1 MAVTAFL
8 PHKVCG
14 QRSKPPFFL
23 QKSLVSRLFLLNLH
37 RAFECS
43 RAVPYG
49 YAYAYAAE
57 LLSLSIS
64 IKSQCVT
71 LVLSKKRYQH
81 YKPIHYVMKKNLMN
95 AALLGLLVV
104 AAPACTFV
112 SCKDYDDD
120 FNKVNNRLDGLEAAK
135 TQINTEITS
144 LKSDLQKANEKATQL
159 EAKLAEYATKT
170 ELQNGLATKAD
181 KKDLETAVNN
191 LSAKIAEVAKLET
204 RIQALETAKAELTA
218 LVNAKVDKKAYD
230 AKVADIEGRLT
241 AAQSKATLA
250 ADKAN
255 TLEQTLNTLKNKVD
269 NQLVALDKFN
279 EKVAALEGKDA
290 ELQKKLDEL
299 KNTVTEKVAAL
310 KKDVKTL
317 QDAGYQ
323 TAAQVDAKVN
333 PVAERV
339 GKLET
344 ALDML
349 RVAKVTSLVLQPDHF
364 EGGVESII
372 STDYVYKALEK
383 LDKADEKGVVEF
395 KAEGEAT
402 GEDLVK
408 NFALATYHVNPSSA
422 KVDENKENFAFVSL
436 RPTTR
441 TSASEHVTVTSVDY
455 DAAKGELN
463 VGFHNSL
470 DAEGQN
476 EDGNEEINVVALSY
490 TEKDGTTARTVV
502 SDYARV
508 VASQYD
514 KLRIGKVSEA
524 DVIAPEFLK
533 KAGAENLTE
542 LAADKKEE
550 RTFTVLNDGTSAQL
564 AEQVRSYG
572 ENGGV
577 TAAIDDNAAQE
588 SVLKAAGF
596 TYKYALVKDGAD
608 DKSTDA
614 FTINPNTGEL
624 KVKFDAEKPF
634 QHVGKKAVVRVTL
647 VDANGKVASVGYF
660 YARVASPAKVVA
672 NLVVED
678 ELKVVC
684 DKNSVHPE
692 LSVDLE
698 PLTKYLAKNFGM
710 KEADVWK
717 NGLTNNF
724 TIKTPDNVHE
734 QFTVKDGVATP
745 VPVAQRLGTLLRQEQ
760 DAQGK
765 NILKWSGLTEE
776 KVANL
781 RRAGES
787 VSVILQVI
795 KKDQPEHVVL
805 YFEVKWAPKS
815 IQAQPEVA
823 FTGKPVDNWWYQN
836 QNVAAEQEQRMHV
849 SIDGKNT
856 FSHDLTKGFLPNS
869 VTAPAL
875 DATKYPTDIKNDV
888 TSAWKFVA
896 PRVTQAKG
904 TDGKTYKLSV
914 SENGTQFLAE
924 EMKDGKV
931 VANAT
936 KHELAEITSAGVIT
950 YKPNAVSKALLNY
963 AGYNELKDGQTL
975 TARVAYVTTAC
986 DGKKVLNVTEA
997 TKKYAE
1003 FDVKFIRPL
1012 DVNYTG
1018 QVAFGD
1024 ANQANQEAEINF
1036 EGAIKDWRQVA
1047 KLSDLKSAYG
1057 ELAVGFAPEE
1067 EWTTNLNGGDL
1078 ETVKLKAT
1086 FGSTYG
1092 VSVAADPA
1100 GTPVADGEFKGYKE
1114 YVFGTYPKLKYVT
1127 NTANLKKFTIRIP
1140 VYVKYHWGEIKSH
1153 IDVQVGKT
1161 MNQSN
1166 ARRK

>member
-1 MAVTAFL
+1 
-8 PHKVCG
+8 
-14 QRSKPPFFL
+14 
-23 QKSLVSRLFLLNLH
+23 
-37 RAFECS
+37 
-43 RAVPYG
+43 
-49 YAYAYAAE
+49 
-57 LLSLSIS
+57 
-64 IKSQCVT
+64 
-71 LVLSKKRYQH
+71 
-81 YKPIHYVMKKNLMN
+81 MKKNLMN

-181 KKDLETAVNN
+181 KKELETAVNN

-290 ELQKKLDEL
+290 DLQKKLDEL

-310 KKDVKTL
+310 KNDVKAL

-349 RVAKVTSLVLQPDHF
+349 RVAKVTSLVLQPEHF

-577 TAAIDDNAAQE
+577 TAAIDDNAAHE

-660 YARVASPAKVVA
+660 YARVAAPAKVVA
-672 NLVVED
+672 HLVVD
-678 ELKVVC
+678 DPLKVVC
-684 DKNSVHPE
+684 DNNSVHPE

-698 PLTKYLAKNFGM
+698 PLTKYLAQNFGM

-717 NGLTNNF
+717 NGLNNNF
-724 TIKTPDNVHE
+724 TIKTPGNVHE
-734 QFTVKDGVATP
+734 QFTVKEGVAAA
-745 VPVAQRLGTLLRQEQ
+745 VPVAERLGTLLRQPT
-760 DAQGK
+760 DPQGK

-795 KKDQPEHVVL
+795 KRDQPEHVVL

-815 IQAQPEVA
+815 IQAQPEVK
-823 FTGKPVDNWWYQN
+823 FTGTPVDNWWYQN
-836 QNVAAEQEQRMHV
+836 QNVATEQEQRMHV

-875 DATKYPTDIKNDV
+875 DAAEYPTDIKNDV

-896 PRVTQAKG
+896 PRVKQAKG
-904 TDGKTYKLSV
+904 TDGKAYKLSV
-914 SENGTQFLAE
+914 SADGTSFLAQ
-924 EMKDGKV
+924 EMKGAKPD
-931 VANAT
+931 T
-936 KHELAEITSAGVIT
+936 LAKITSAGVIT
-950 YKPNAVSKALLNY
+950 YQNNPVSKALLNY

-986 DGKKVLNVTEA
+986 AGKKVLNVTEA

-1012 DVNYTG
+1012 NVNYTG

-1024 ANQANQEAEINF
+1024 ANQAKQEADINF
-1036 EGAIKDWRQVA
+1036 ESAITDWRQVA

-1057 ELAVGFAPEE
+1057 DFAVGFAPED

-1100 GTPVADGEFKGYKE
+1100 GTEVADGEFKGYKE
-1114 YVFGTYPKLKYVT
+1114 YAFGTYPKLKYVT

>member
-1 MAVTAFL
+1 
-8 PHKVCG
+8 
-14 QRSKPPFFL
+14 
-23 QKSLVSRLFLLNLH
+23 
-37 RAFECS
+37 
-43 RAVPYG
+43 
-49 YAYAYAAE
+49 
-57 LLSLSIS
+57 
-64 IKSQCVT
+64 
-71 LVLSKKRYQH
+71 
-81 YKPIHYVMKKNLMN
+81 MKKNLMN

-181 KKDLETAVNN
+181 KKELETAVNN

-241 AAQSKATLA
+241 AAESKATLA
-250 ADKAN
+250 TNKAN

-290 ELQKKLDEL
+290 DLQKKLDEL
-299 KNTVTEKVAAL
+299 KNTVTEKVAEL
-310 KKDVKTL
+310 KKDVKAL

-323 TAAQVDAKVN
+323 TAAQVEAKVN

-349 RVAKVTSLVLQPDHF
+349 RVAKVTSLVLQPNHF
-364 EGGVESII
+364 EGGIEGII

-383 LDKADEKGVVEF
+383 LDEANEKGVVVF
-395 KAEGEAT
+395 KTEGEAA
-402 GEDLVK
+402 GNDLVK

-422 KVDENKENFAFVSL
+422 KVDENKDNFAFVSL

-441 TSASEHVTVTSVDY
+441 TSASEHVTVSSVKF
-455 DAAKGELN
+455 DAAKGELY

-470 DAEGQN
+470 PAEGPN
-476 EDGNEEINVVALSY
+476 RKGKNEINIVALSY

-508 VASQYD
+508 VAD
-514 KLRIGKVSEA
+514 KYGDLRIGKAS
-524 DVIAPEFLK
+524 DDNVIAPQLL
-533 KAGAENLTE
+533 KAGVDNLTGST
-542 LAADKKEE
+542 AQKKDTL
-550 RTFTVLNDGTSAQL
+550 TFTVLNDGTPAKL

-572 ENGGV
+572 KIAGQTPAVN
-577 TAAIDDNAAQE
+577 APIDVNAAQQSE
-588 SVLKAAGF
+588 LKNAGF
-596 TYKYALVKDGAD
+596 KYKYALVKDGAD

-614 FTINPNTGEL
+614 FTIDPNTGEL
-624 KVKFDAEKPF
+624 KAQFDEAKPF

-660 YARVASPAKVVA
+660 YARVAAPAKVVA
-672 NLVVED
+672 HLVVED

-684 DKNSVHPE
+684 GNNSVHDT

-698 PLTKYLAKNFGM
+698 PLTKYLAQNFGM

-717 NGLTNNF
+717 NGLPNNF
-724 TIKTPDNVHE
+724 TILTPGGKPD
-734 QFTVKDGVATP
+734 QFTVNEGVATK
-745 VPVAQRLGTLLRQEQ
+745 VPHLGEVKRLAP

-765 NILKWSGLTEE
+765 NILKWGGLTEE

-781 RRAGES
+781 RRSGES
-787 VSVILQVI
+787 VSIILQVV
-795 KKDQPEHVVL
+795 KRDDQKNVVL

-815 IQAQPEVA
+815 IQAQPEVE
-823 FTGKPVDNWWYQN
+823 FTGKPVANFWYQN

-849 SIDGKNT
+849 SIDGQNT
-856 FSHDLTKGFLPNS
+856 FSHDLTKGFLHGT
-869 VTAPAL
+869 VKAPAL
-875 DATKYPTDIKNDV
+875 DATKYPTDIK
-888 TSAWKFVA
+888 TTASAWKFVE
-896 PRVTQAKG
+896 PRVKQAKG
-904 TDGKTYKLSV
+904 TDGKAYKLSV
-914 SENGTQFLAE
+914 SEDGTKFLAE
-924 EMKDGKV
+924 ETKDGNV

-936 KHELAEITSAGVIT
+936 KHELAVITPEGVIT
-950 YKPNAVSKALLNY
+950 YQNNAVSKALLNH
-963 AGYNELKDGQTL
+963 AGYNELRDGQTL

-986 DGKKVLNVTEA
+986 GGKKVLNVTEA

-1018 QVAFGD
+1018 RVAFDD
-1024 ANQANQEAEINF
+1024 ANQAKQEAEINF
-1036 EGAIKDWRQVA
+1036 DGAITDWRKVA
-1047 KLSDLKSAYG
+1047 KLSDLKTAYG
-1057 ELAVGFAPEE
+1057 DFAVGFAPED

-1078 ETVKLKAT
+1078 ETQKLKET

-1092 VSVAADPA
+1092 VTVAANPA
-1100 GTPVADGEFKGYKE
+1100 GTASTIADFNGYTE
-1114 YVFGTYPKLKYVT
+1114 YAFGTYPKLEYVT
-1127 NTANLKKFTIRIP
+1127 NTANLKQFTIRIP

-1161 MNQSN
+1161 LNQGN

>member
-8 PHKVCG
+8 PHKVFG
-14 QRSKPPFFL
+14 QRCKPPFFL

-135 TQINTEITS
+135 TQINSEITS

-170 ELQNGLATKAD
+170 ELQNGLAAKAD
-181 KKDLETAVNN
+181 KKELETAVNN

-218 LVNAKVDKKAYD
+218 LVNAKVDQKTYD

-290 ELQKKLDEL
+290 DLQKKLDEL
-299 KNTVTEKVAAL
+299 KNTVTEKVAEL
-310 KKDVKTL
+310 KKDVKAL

-577 TAAIDDNAAQE
+577 TAAIDDNAAHE

-660 YARVASPAKVVA
+660 YARVAAPAKVVA
-672 NLVVED
+672 HLVVD
-678 ELKVVC
+678 DPLKVVC
-684 DKNSVHPE
+684 DNNSVHPE

-698 PLTKYLAKNFGM
+698 PLTKYLAQNFGM

-717 NGLTNNF
+717 NGLNNNF
-724 TIKTPDNVHE
+724 TIKTPGNVHE
-734 QFTVKDGVATP
+734 QFTVKEGVAAA
-745 VPVAQRLGTLLRQEQ
+745 VPVAERLGTLLRQPT
-760 DAQGK
+760 DPQGK

-795 KKDQPEHVVL
+795 KRDQPEHVVL

-823 FTGKPVDNWWYQN
+823 FTGKPVANFWYQN
-836 QNVAAEQEQRMHV
+836 QNVASEEEQRMHV
-849 SIDGKNT
+849 AIDGTNAFT
-856 FSHDLTKGFLPNS
+856 HDLVKGFLPGTVQNP
-869 VTAPAL
+869 VLDPA
-875 DATKYPTDIKNDV
+875 KYTTDIQA
-888 TSAWKFVA
+888 TASEWRFVQ
-896 PRVTQAKG
+896 PRVKQAKG
-904 TDGKTYKLSV
+904 TDGKHYLLGV
-914 SENGTQFLAE
+914 SNDGRFFTAT
-924 EMKDGKV
+924 EMDGDKPKAGA
-931 VANAT
+931 VAVNIAQVT
-936 KHELAEITSAGVIT
+936 TAGVIT
-950 YKPNAVSKALLNY
+950 YQNNDVAKKLLNY

-975 TARVAYVTTAC
+975 TARVAYVTTVC
-986 DGKKVLNVTEA
+986 TGKKVLKVTDA

-1012 DVNYTG
+1012 NVNYTG
-1018 QVAFGD
+1018 NVVFGD
-1024 ANQANQEAEINF
+1024 ANQARQEAEIKFDN
-1036 EGAIKDWRQVA
+1036 ATSDWRNVSNMGQLNA
-1047 KLSDLKSAYG
+1047 AYG
-1057 ELAVGFAPEE
+1057 ALSVGFAPEA
-1067 EWTTNLNGGDL
+1067 EWTTDLNGGDVD
-1078 ETVKLKAT
+1078 TQKLVAT

-1092 VSVAADPA
+1092 VSVATAPA
-1100 GTPVADGEFKGYKE
+1100 GTASTVADFAGYTE
-1114 YVFGTYPKLKYVT
+1114 YPFGTYPKLQYVT
-1127 NTANLKKFTIRIP
+1127 NTANLKQFTIRIP

>member
-1 MAVTAFL
+1 
-8 PHKVCG
+8 
-14 QRSKPPFFL
+14 
-23 QKSLVSRLFLLNLH
+23 
-37 RAFECS
+37 
-43 RAVPYG
+43 
-49 YAYAYAAE
+49 
-57 LLSLSIS
+57 
-64 IKSQCVT
+64 
-71 LVLSKKRYQH
+71 
-81 YKPIHYVMKKNLMN
+81 MKKNLMN

-144 LKSDLQKANEKATQL
+144 LKSDLQKANEKATLL

-181 KKDLETAVNN
+181 KKELETAVNN

-290 ELQKKLDEL
+290 DLQKKLDEL

-310 KKDVKTL
+310 KNDVKAL

-577 TAAIDDNAAQE
+577 TAAIDDNAAHE

-660 YARVASPAKVVA
+660 YARVAAPAKVVA
-672 NLVVED
+672 HLVVD
-678 ELKVVC
+678 DPLKVVC
-684 DKNSVHPE
+684 DNNSVHPE

-698 PLTKYLAKNFGM
+698 PLTKYLAQNFGM

-717 NGLTNNF
+717 NGLNNNF
-724 TIKTPDNVHE
+724 TIKTPGNVHE
-734 QFTVKDGVATP
+734 QFTVKEGVAAA
-745 VPVAQRLGTLLRQEQ
+745 VPVAERLGTLLRQPT
-760 DAQGK
+760 DPQGK

-795 KKDQPEHVVL
+795 KRDQPEHVVL

-815 IQAQPEVA
+815 IQAQPEVK
-823 FTGKPVDNWWYQN
+823 FTGTPVDNWWYQN
-836 QNVAAEQEQRMHV
+836 QNVATEQEQRMHV

-875 DATKYPTDIKNDV
+875 DAAEYPTDIKNDV

-896 PRVTQAKG
+896 PRVKQAKG
-904 TDGKTYKLSV
+904 TDGKAYKLSV
-914 SENGTQFLAE
+914 SADGTSFLAQ
-924 EMKDGKV
+924 EMKGAKPD
-931 VANAT
+931 T
-936 KHELAEITSAGVIT
+936 LAKITSAGVIT
-950 YKPNAVSKALLNY
+950 YQNNPVSKALLNY

-986 DGKKVLNVTEA
+986 AGKKVLNVTEA

-1012 DVNYTG
+1012 NVNYTG

-1024 ANQANQEAEINF
+1024 ANQAKQEADINF
-1036 EGAIKDWRQVA
+1036 ESAITDWRQVA

-1057 ELAVGFAPEE
+1057 DFAVGFAPED

-1100 GTPVADGEFKGYKE
+1100 GTEVADGEFKGYKE
-1114 YVFGTYPKLKYVT
+1114 YAFGTYPKLKYVT

>member
-1 MAVTAFL
+1 
-8 PHKVCG
+8 
-14 QRSKPPFFL
+14 
-23 QKSLVSRLFLLNLH
+23 
-37 RAFECS
+37 
-43 RAVPYG
+43 
-49 YAYAYAAE
+49 
-57 LLSLSIS
+57 
-64 IKSQCVT
+64 
-71 LVLSKKRYQH
+71 
-81 YKPIHYVMKKNLMN
+81 MN

-170 ELQNGLATKAD
+170 ELQNGLAAKAD
-181 KKDLETAVNN
+181 KKELETAVNN

-218 LVNAKVDKKAYD
+218 LVNAKVDQKTYD

-290 ELQKKLDEL
+290 DLQKKLDEL
-299 KNTVTEKVAAL
+299 KNTVTEKVAEL
-310 KKDVKTL
+310 KKDVKAL

-577 TAAIDDNAAQE
+577 TAAIDDNAAHE

-660 YARVASPAKVVA
+660 YARVAAPAKVVA
-672 NLVVED
+672 HLVVD
-678 ELKVVC
+678 DPLKVVC
-684 DKNSVHPE
+684 DNNSVHPE

-698 PLTKYLAKNFGM
+698 PLTKYLAQNFGM

-717 NGLTNNF
+717 NGLNNNF
-724 TIKTPDNVHE
+724 TIKTPGNVHE
-734 QFTVKDGVATP
+734 QFTVKEGVAAA
-745 VPVAQRLGTLLRQEQ
+745 VPVAERLGTLLRQPT
-760 DAQGK
+760 DPQGK

-795 KKDQPEHVVL
+795 KRDQPEHVVL

-815 IQAQPEVA
+815 IQAQPEVK
-823 FTGKPVDNWWYQN
+823 FTGTPVDNWWYQN
-836 QNVAAEQEQRMHV
+836 QNVATEQEQRMHV

-875 DATKYPTDIKNDV
+875 DAAEYPTDIKNDV

-896 PRVTQAKG
+896 PRVKQAKG
-904 TDGKTYKLSV
+904 TDGKAYKLSV
-914 SENGTQFLAE
+914 SADGTSFLAQ
-924 EMKDGKV
+924 EMKGAKPD
-931 VANAT
+931 T
-936 KHELAEITSAGVIT
+936 LAKITSAGVIT
-950 YKPNAVSKALLNY
+950 YQNNPVSKALLNY

-986 DGKKVLNVTEA
+986 AGKKVLNVTEA

-1012 DVNYTG
+1012 NVNYTG

-1024 ANQANQEAEINF
+1024 ANQAKQEADINF
-1036 EGAIKDWRQVA
+1036 ESAITDWRQVA

-1057 ELAVGFAPEE
+1057 DFAVGFAPED

-1100 GTPVADGEFKGYKE
+1100 GTEVADGEFKGYKE
-1114 YVFGTYPKLKYVT
+1114 YAFGTYPKLKYVT

>member
-1 MAVTAFL
+1 
-8 PHKVCG
+8 
-14 QRSKPPFFL
+14 
-23 QKSLVSRLFLLNLH
+23 
-37 RAFECS
+37 
-43 RAVPYG
+43 
-49 YAYAYAAE
+49 
-57 LLSLSIS
+57 
-64 IKSQCVT
+64 
-71 LVLSKKRYQH
+71 
-81 YKPIHYVMKKNLMN
+81 MN

-170 ELQNGLATKAD
+170 ELQNGLAAKAD
-181 KKDLETAVNN
+181 KKELETAVNN

-218 LVNAKVDKKAYD
+218 LVNAKVDQKAYD

-241 AAQSKATLA
+241 AAESKATLA
-250 ADKAN
+250 TNKAN

-290 ELQKKLDEL
+290 DLQKQLDAL
-299 KNTVTEKVAAL
+299 KNTVTEKVAEL
-310 KKDVKTL
+310 KKDVKAL

-323 TAAQVDAKVN
+323 TAAQVEAKVN

-395 KAEGEAT
+395 NAEGEAT
-402 GEDLVK
+402 GDDLVK

-422 KVDENKENFAFVSL
+422 KVDENKDNFAFVSL

-441 TSASEHVTVTSVDY
+441 TSGSEAVTVSGVQY
-455 DAAKGELN
+455 DAAKGELY

-470 DAEGQN
+470 PAEGQN
-476 EDGNEEINVVALSY
+476 EDGKDEINVVALSY

-508 VASQYD
+508 VANQFS
-514 KLRIGKVSEA
+514 KLRIGKASEN
-524 DVIAPEFLK
+524 DVIAPLYLK
-533 KAGAENLTE
+533 KAGEENLTE

-550 RTFTVLNDGTSAQL
+550 RTFTVLNDGTPAQL

-572 ENGGV
+572 ENGGE
-577 TAAIDDNAAQE
+577 TAPIDDNAAQE

-596 TYKYALVKDGAD
+596 TYKYALVKNGAD

-614 FTINPNTGEL
+614 FTIDPNTGEL
-624 KVKFDAEKPF
+624 KVQFDEAKPF

-672 NLVVED
+672 NLVVD
-678 ELKVVC
+678 NELKVVC

-698 PLTKYLAKNFGM
+698 PLTQYLAKNFGM

-724 TIKTPDNVHE
+724 TIKTPGNVHE

-795 KKDQPEHVVL
+795 KRDQPEHVVL

-875 DATKYPTDIKNDV
+875 DATKYPTDIKNGV
-888 TSAWKFVA
+888 TSAWKFVE
-896 PRVTQAKG
+896 PRVKQAKG
-904 TDGKTYKLSV
+904 TDGKAYKLSV
-914 SENGTQFLAE
+914 SNDGTSFLAQ
-924 EMKDGKV
+924 EMKGDKPD
-931 VANAT
+931 T
-936 KHELAEITSAGVIT
+936 LAKITSAGVIT
-950 YKPNAVSKALLNY
+950 YQNNPVSKALLNY

-1057 ELAVGFAPEE
+1057 ELAVGFAPED

-1100 GTPVADGEFKGYKE
+1100 GTEVTTGEFKGYKE

>member
-1 MAVTAFL
+1 MAVTAYL

-14 QRSKPPFFL
+14 QRCKPPFFL

-181 KKDLETAVNN
+181 KKELETAVNN

-241 AAQSKATLA
+241 AAQSSVTLVSN
-250 ADKAN
+250 KAN
-255 TLEQTLNTLKNKVD
+255 TLEQTLNALKNKVD

-279 EKVAALEGKDA
+279 EKIAALEGKDA
-290 ELQKKLDEL
+290 DLQKQLDAL
-299 KNTVTEKVAAL
+299 KKTVTDEVAAL
-310 KKDVKTL
+310 KKDVKAL

-323 TAAQVDAKVN
+323 TAAQVEAKVN

-349 RVAKVTSLVLQPDHF
+349 RVAKVTSLVLQPEHF

-372 STDYVYKALEK
+372 STDYVYKAFEK
-383 LDKADEKGVVEF
+383 LDKANEKGVVEF

-422 KVDENKENFAFVSL
+422 KVEEKKENFAFVSL

-455 DAAKGELN
+455 DAAEGELY
-463 VGFHNSL
+463 VGFQNSL
-470 DAEGQN
+470 PAEGQN
-476 EDGNEEINVVALSY
+476 RDGNEEINVVALSY

-508 VASQYD
+508 VADMYS
-514 KLRIGKVSEA
+514 KLRIGKVSE

-533 KAGAENLTE
+533 KAGEANLKE
-542 LAADKKEE
+542 LDAPEKEE
-550 RTFTVLNDGTSAQL
+550 RTFTVLNDGTPAQL

-572 ENGGV
+572 ENGGE
-577 TAAIDDNAAQE
+577 TAPIDDNAAE
-588 SVLKAAGF
+588 NSELKKAGF
-596 TYKYALVKDGAD
+596 TYNYALVKDGAD
-608 DKSTDA
+608 DKSTDI
-614 FTINPNTGEL
+614 FTIDPKTGEL
-624 KVKFDAEKPF
+624 KVQFDAEKPF

-647 VDANGKVASVGYF
+647 VDANGEVASVGYF
-660 YARVASPAKVVA
+660 YARVAAPAKVVA
-672 NLVVED
+672 HLVVED

-684 DKNSVHPE
+684 GNNSVHDT

-698 PLTKYLAKNFGM
+698 PLTKYLAQNFGM

-717 NGLTNNF
+717 NGLPNNF
-724 TIKTPDNVHE
+724 TILTPGGKPD
-734 QFTVKDGVATP
+734 QFTVNEGVATK
-745 VPVAQRLGTLLRQEQ
+745 VPHLGEVKRLAP

-765 NILKWSGLTEE
+765 NILKWGGLTEE

-781 RRAGES
+781 RRSGES
-787 VSVILQVI
+787 VSIILQVV
-795 KKDQPEHVVL
+795 KRDDQKNVVL

-815 IQAQPEVA
+815 IQAQPEVE
-823 FTGKPVDNWWYQN
+823 FTGKPVANFWYQN

-849 SIDGKNT
+849 SIDGQNT
-856 FSHDLTKGFLPNS
+856 FSHDLTKGFLHGT
-869 VTAPAL
+869 VKAPAL
-875 DATKYPTDIKNDV
+875 DATKYPTDIK
-888 TSAWKFVA
+888 TTASAWKFVE
-896 PRVTQAKG
+896 PRVKQAKG
-904 TDGKTYKLSV
+904 TDGKAYKLSV
-914 SENGTQFLAE
+914 SEDGTKFLAE
-924 EMKDGKV
+924 ETKDGNV

-936 KHELAEITSAGVIT
+936 KHELAVITPEGVIT
-950 YKPNAVSKALLNY
+950 YQNNAVSKALLNH
-963 AGYNELKDGQTL
+963 AGYNELRDGQTL

-986 DGKKVLNVTEA
+986 GGKKVLNVTEA

-1018 QVAFGD
+1018 RVAFDD
-1024 ANQANQEAEINF
+1024 ANQAKQEAEINF
-1036 EGAIKDWRQVA
+1036 DGAITDWRKVA
-1047 KLSDLKSAYG
+1047 KLSDLKTAYG
-1057 ELAVGFAPEE
+1057 DFAVGFAPED

-1078 ETVKLKAT
+1078 ETQKLKET

-1092 VSVAADPA
+1092 VTVAANPA
-1100 GTPVADGEFKGYKE
+1100 GTASTIADFNGYTE
-1114 YVFGTYPKLKYVT
+1114 YAFGTYPKLEYVT
-1127 NTANLKKFTIRIP
+1127 NTANLKQFTIRIP

-1161 MNQSN
+1161 LNQGN

>member
-1 MAVTAFL
+1 
-8 PHKVCG
+8 
-14 QRSKPPFFL
+14 
-23 QKSLVSRLFLLNLH
+23 
-37 RAFECS
+37 
-43 RAVPYG
+43 
-49 YAYAYAAE
+49 
-57 LLSLSIS
+57 
-64 IKSQCVT
+64 
-71 LVLSKKRYQH
+71 
-81 YKPIHYVMKKNLMN
+81 MKKNLMN

-181 KKDLETAVNN
+181 KKELETAVNN

-290 ELQKKLDEL
+290 DLQKKLDEL

-310 KKDVKTL
+310 KNDVKAL

-577 TAAIDDNAAQE
+577 TAAIDDNAAHE

-660 YARVASPAKVVA
+660 YARVAAPAKVVA
-672 NLVVED
+672 HLVVD
-678 ELKVVC
+678 DPLKVVC
-684 DKNSVHPE
+684 DNNSVHPE

-698 PLTKYLAKNFGM
+698 PLTKYLAQNFGM

-717 NGLTNNF
+717 NGLNNNF
-724 TIKTPDNVHE
+724 TIKTPGNVHE
-734 QFTVKDGVATP
+734 QFTVKEGVAAA
-745 VPVAQRLGTLLRQEQ
+745 VPVAERLGTLLRQPT
-760 DAQGK
+760 DPQGK

-795 KKDQPEHVVL
+795 KRDQPEHVVL

-815 IQAQPEVA
+815 IQAQPEVK
-823 FTGKPVDNWWYQN
+823 FTGTPVDNWWYQN
-836 QNVAAEQEQRMHV
+836 QNVATEQEQRMHV

-875 DATKYPTDIKNDV
+875 DAAEYPTDIKNDV

-896 PRVTQAKG
+896 PRVKQAKG
-904 TDGKTYKLSV
+904 TDGKAYKLSV
-914 SENGTQFLAE
+914 SADGTSFLAQ
-924 EMKDGKV
+924 EMKGAKPD
-931 VANAT
+931 T
-936 KHELAEITSAGVIT
+936 LAKITSAGVIT
-950 YKPNAVSKALLNY
+950 YQNNPVSKALLNY

-986 DGKKVLNVTEA
+986 AGKKVLNVTEA

-1012 DVNYTG
+1012 NVNYTG

-1024 ANQANQEAEINF
+1024 ANQAKQEADINF
-1036 EGAIKDWRQVA
+1036 ESAITDWRQVA

-1057 ELAVGFAPEE
+1057 DFAVGFAPED

-1100 GTPVADGEFKGYKE
+1100 GTEVADGEFKGYKE
-1114 YVFGTYPKLKYVT
+1114 YAFGTYPKLKYVT

>member
-1 MAVTAFL
+1 
-8 PHKVCG
+8 
-14 QRSKPPFFL
+14 
-23 QKSLVSRLFLLNLH
+23 
-37 RAFECS
+37 
-43 RAVPYG
+43 
-49 YAYAYAAE
+49 
-57 LLSLSIS
+57 
-64 IKSQCVT
+64 
-71 LVLSKKRYQH
+71 
-81 YKPIHYVMKKNLMN
+81 MN

-170 ELQNGLATKAD
+170 ELQNGLAAKAD
-181 KKDLETAVNN
+181 KKELETAVNN

-218 LVNAKVDKKAYD
+218 LVNAKVDQKTYD

-241 AAQSKATLA
+241 AAESKATLA
-250 ADKAN
+250 TNKAN

-290 ELQKKLDEL
+290 DLQKQLDAL
-299 KNTVTEKVAAL
+299 KNTVTEKVAEL
-310 KKDVKTL
+310 KKDVKAL

-349 RVAKVTSLVLQPDHF
+349 RVAKVTSLVLQPNHF
-364 EGGVESII
+364 EGGIEGII

-383 LDKADEKGVVEF
+383 LDLANEKGVVDF
-395 KAEGEAT
+395 KTEGEAT
-402 GEDLVK
+402 GNDLVK

-441 TSASEHVTVTSVDY
+441 TSGSEAVTVSSVKF
-455 DAAKGELN
+455 DAAKGELY

-470 DAEGQN
+470 PAEGPN
-476 EDGNEEINVVALSY
+476 GKGKNEINVVALSY

-508 VASQYD
+508 VADKYD
-514 KLRIGKVSEA
+514 KLRIGKATGNV
-524 DVIAPEFLK
+524 VLAPEYLK
-533 KAGAENLTE
+533 KADAVNNNLAGFTAPE
-542 LAADKKEE
+542 KDTL
-550 RTFTVLNDGTSAQL
+550 TFTVLNDGTPAQL
-564 AEQVRSYG
+564 SEQIRSYG
-572 ENGGV
+572 KIAGQTQAVNV
-577 TAAIDDNAAQE
+577 PLDVNAAQQSE
-588 SVLKAAGF
+588 LKNAGF

-614 FTINPNTGEL
+614 FTIDPNTGEL
-624 KVKFDAEKPF
+624 KVQFDEAKPF

-660 YARVASPAKVVA
+660 YARVAAPAKVVA
-672 NLVVED
+672 HLVVED

-684 DKNSVHPE
+684 GNNSVHDT

-698 PLTKYLAKNFGM
+698 PLTKYLAQNFGM

-717 NGLTNNF
+717 NGLNNNF
-724 TIKTPDNVHE
+724 TIKTPGNVHE
-734 QFTVKDGVATP
+734 QFTVKDGVATA
-745 VPVAQRLGTLLRQEQ
+745 VPVAERLGTLLRQAP

-795 KKDQPEHVVL
+795 KRDQPEHVVL
-805 YFEVKWAPKS
+805 YFEVKWAPRS

-823 FTGKPVDNWWYQN
+823 FTGTPVDNWWYQN
-836 QNVAAEQEQRMHV
+836 QNVATEQEQRMHV
-849 SIDGKNT
+849 SIDGQNT
-856 FSHDLTKGFLPNS
+856 FSHDLTKGFLPGS
-869 VTAPAL
+869 VKAPAL
-875 DATKYPTDIKNDV
+875 DATKYPTDIK
-888 TSAWKFVA
+888 TTASAWKFVE
-896 PRVTQAKG
+896 PRVKQAKG
-904 TDGKTYKLSV
+904 TDGKAYKLSV
-914 SENGTQFLAE
+914 SEDGTKFLAE
-924 EMKDGKV
+924 EMKDGNV

-936 KHELAEITSAGVIT
+936 KHELAEITSAGLIT
-950 YKPNAVSKALLNY
+950 YQNNAVSKALLNY

-986 DGKKVLNVTEA
+986 GGKKVLNVTEA

-1012 DVNYTG
+1012 NVNYTG

-1024 ANQANQEAEINF
+1024 ANQANQEADINF
-1036 EGAIKDWRQVA
+1036 ESAITDWRNVSR
-1047 KLSDLKSAYG
+1047 LSDLKSAYG
-1057 ELAVGFAPEE
+1057 ELAVGFAPED

-1092 VSVAADPA
+1092 VSVADNPA
-1100 GTPVADGEFKGYKE
+1100 GTDVPTGEFKGYKE

-1161 MNQSN
+1161 LNQSN

>member
-1 MAVTAFL
+1 
-8 PHKVCG
+8 
-14 QRSKPPFFL
+14 
-23 QKSLVSRLFLLNLH
+23 
-37 RAFECS
+37 
-43 RAVPYG
+43 
-49 YAYAYAAE
+49 
-57 LLSLSIS
+57 
-64 IKSQCVT
+64 
-71 LVLSKKRYQH
+71 
-81 YKPIHYVMKKNLMN
+81 MKKNLMN

-135 TQINTEITS
+135 TQINSEITS

-181 KKDLETAVNN
+181 KKELETAVNN

-290 ELQKKLDEL
+290 DLQKKLDEL
-299 KNTVTEKVAAL
+299 KNTVTEKVAEL
-310 KKDVKTL
+310 KKDVKAL

-577 TAAIDDNAAQE
+577 TAAIDDNAAHE

-660 YARVASPAKVVA
+660 YARVAAPAKVVA
-672 NLVVED
+672 HLVVD
-678 ELKVVC
+678 DPLKVVC
-684 DKNSVHPE
+684 DNNSVHPE

-698 PLTKYLAKNFGM
+698 PLTKYLAQNFGM

-717 NGLTNNF
+717 NGLNNNF
-724 TIKTPDNVHE
+724 TIKTPGNVHE
-734 QFTVKDGVATP
+734 QFTVKEGVAAA
-745 VPVAQRLGTLLRQEQ
+745 VPVAERLGTLLRQPT
-760 DAQGK
+760 DPQGK

-787 VSVILQVI
+787 VSVILQVM
-795 KKDQPEHVVL
+795 KKDDQKNVVL

-815 IQAQPEVA
+815 IQAQPEVK
-823 FTGKPVDNWWYQN
+823 FTGTPVDNWWYQN
-836 QNVAAEQEQRMHV
+836 QNVATEQEQRMHV

-875 DATKYPTDIKNDV
+875 DAAEYPTDIKNDV

-896 PRVTQAKG
+896 PRVKQAKG
-904 TDGKTYKLSV
+904 TDGKAYKLSV
-914 SENGTQFLAE
+914 SADGTSFLAQ
-924 EMKDGKV
+924 EMKGAKPD
-931 VANAT
+931 T
-936 KHELAEITSAGVIT
+936 LAKITSAGVIT
-950 YKPNAVSKALLNY
+950 YQNNPVSKALLNY

-986 DGKKVLNVTEA
+986 AGKKVLNVTEA

-1012 DVNYTG
+1012 NVNYTG

-1024 ANQANQEAEINF
+1024 ANQAKQEADINF
-1036 EGAIKDWRQVA
+1036 ESAITDWRQVA

-1057 ELAVGFAPEE
+1057 DFAVGFAPED

-1100 GTPVADGEFKGYKE
+1100 GTEVADGEFKGYKE
-1114 YVFGTYPKLKYVT
+1114 YAFGTYPKLKYVT

>member
-1 MAVTAFL
+1 MAVTAYL

-14 QRSKPPFFL
+14 QRCKPPFFL

-181 KKDLETAVNN
+181 KKELETAVNN

-241 AAQSKATLA
+241 AAQSSVTLVSN
-250 ADKAN
+250 KAN
-255 TLEQTLNTLKNKVD
+255 TLEQTLNALKNKVD

-290 ELQKKLDEL
+290 DLQKKLDEL
-299 KNTVTEKVAAL
+299 KKTVNDEVAAL
-310 KKDVKTL
+310 KKDVKAL

-402 GEDLVK
+402 GNDLVK

-422 KVDENKENFAFVSL
+422 KVEEKKENFAFVSL

-441 TSASEHVTVTSVDY
+441 TLGSEAVTVSGVQY
-455 DAAKGELN
+455 DAAKGELY

-476 EDGNEEINVVALSY
+476 EDGNDEINVVALRY

-508 VASQYD
+508 VANQFS
-514 KLRIGKVSEA
+514 KLRIGKASEN
-524 DVIAPEFLK
+524 DVIAPLYLK
-533 KAGAENLTE
+533 KAGEENLTE

-550 RTFTVLNDGTSAQL
+550 RTFTVLNDGTPAQL

-572 ENGGV
+572 ENGGE
-577 TAAIDDNAAQE
+577 TAPIDDNAAQE

-596 TYKYALVKDGAD
+596 TYKYALVKNGAD
-608 DKSTDA
+608 DKSTEI

-624 KVKFDAEKPF
+624 KVAFDEEKPY
-634 QHVGKKAVVRVTL
+634 QHVGKTAVVRVTL

-660 YARVASPAKVVA
+660 YARVSSPAKVVA
-672 NLVVED
+672 NLVVD
-678 ELKVVC
+678 NELKFVC

-717 NGLTNNF
+717 NGLTDNF
-724 TIKTPDNVHE
+724 TITTPGNQHT
-734 QFTVKDGVATP
+734 QYTVKEGVATP
-745 VPVAQRLGTLLRQEQ
+745 VPVDQRLGKLLRQST

-795 KKDQPEHVVL
+795 KKNDSKNVVL

-815 IQAQPEVA
+815 IQAQPEVE

-836 QNVAAEQEQRMHV
+836 QNVAAEKEQRMHV

-875 DATKYPTDIKNDV
+875 DATKYPTDIK
-888 TSAWKFVA
+888 TTASAWKFVE
-896 PRVTQAKG
+896 PRVKQAKG

-914 SENGTQFLAE
+914 SEDGTKFLAQE
-924 EMKDGKV
+924 SKDGNV

-936 KHELAEITSAGVIT
+936 KHELAVITPEGVIT
-950 YKPNAVSKALLNY
+950 YQNNAVSKALLNY

-986 DGKKVLNVTEA
+986 GGKKVLNVTEA
-997 TKKYAE
+997 TKMYAE

-1012 DVNYTG
+1012 NVNYTG
-1018 QVAFGD
+1018 RVAFGD
-1024 ANQANQEAEINF
+1024 ANQAKQEAEINF
-1036 EGAIKDWRQVA
+1036 EGAITDWRKVA

-1057 ELAVGFAPEE
+1057 DFAVGFAPEE
-1067 EWTTNLNGGDL
+1067 EWTTNLNKGDL
-1078 ETVKLKAT
+1078 ETQKLKDT

-1100 GTPVADGEFKGYKE
+1100 GTDVTTGEFKGYKE
-1114 YVFGTYPKLKYVT
+1114 YAFGTYPKLKYET
-1127 NTANLKKFTIRIP
+1127 NTANLEQFTIRIP

-1153 IDVQVGKT
+1153 IDVLVGKT
-1161 MNQSN
+1161 LNQVN

>member
-1 MAVTAFL
+1 
-8 PHKVCG
+8 
-14 QRSKPPFFL
+14 
-23 QKSLVSRLFLLNLH
+23 
-37 RAFECS
+37 
-43 RAVPYG
+43 
-49 YAYAYAAE
+49 
-57 LLSLSIS
+57 
-64 IKSQCVT
+64 
-71 LVLSKKRYQH
+71 
-81 YKPIHYVMKKNLMN
+81 MN

-181 KKDLETAVNN
+181 KKELETAVNN

-241 AAQSKATLA
+241 AAESKATLA
-250 ADKAN
+250 TNKAN

-290 ELQKKLDEL
+290 DLQKKLDEL
-299 KNTVTEKVAAL
+299 KNTVTEKVAEL
-310 KKDVKTL
+310 KKDVKAL

-395 KAEGEAT
+395 KAEGEAA
-402 GEDLVK
+402 GKDLVK

-422 KVDENKENFAFVSL
+422 KVEENKENFAFVSL

-441 TSASEHVTVTSVDY
+441 TLGSEAVTVSGVQY
-455 DAAKGELN
+455 DAAKGELY

-476 EDGNEEINVVALSY
+476 EDGNDEINVVALRY

-508 VASQYD
+508 VANQFS
-514 KLRIGKVSEA
+514 KLRIGKASENE
-524 DVIAPEFLK
+524 VIAPLYLK
-533 KAGAENLTE
+533 KAGEENLTE

-550 RTFTVLNDGTSAQL
+550 RTFTVLNDGTPAQL

-572 ENGGV
+572 ENGGE
-577 TAAIDDNAAQE
+577 TAPIDDNAAQE

-596 TYKYALVKDGAD
+596 TYKYALVKNGAD

-614 FTINPNTGEL
+614 FAIDPNTGEL
-624 KVKFDAEKPF
+624 KVQFDEAKPF

-660 YARVASPAKVVA
+660 YARVAAPAKVVA
-672 NLVVED
+672 HLVVED
-678 ELKVVC
+678 QLKVVC
-684 DKNSVHPE
+684 DNNSVHPE

-698 PLTKYLAKNFGM
+698 PLTKYLAQNFGM

-717 NGLTNNF
+717 NGLNNNF
-724 TIKTPDNVHE
+724 TIKTPGNVHE
-734 QFTVKDGVATP
+734 QFTVKEGVAAA
-745 VPVAQRLGTLLRQEQ
+745 VPVAERLGTLLRQPT
-760 DAQGK
+760 DPQGK

-795 KKDQPEHVVL
+795 KRDQPEHVVL

-815 IQAQPEVA
+815 IQAQPEVK
-823 FTGKPVDNWWYQN
+823 FTGTPVENWWYQN
-836 QNVAAEQEQRMHV
+836 QNVATEQEQRMHV
-849 SIDGKNT
+849 SIDGQNT
-856 FSHDLTKGFLPNS
+856 FSHDLTKGFLPKS
-869 VTAPAL
+869 VIAPVL
-875 DATKYPTDIKNDV
+875 DAAEYPTDIKNGV
-888 TSAWKFVA
+888 TSAWKFVE
-896 PRVTQAKG
+896 PRVKQAKG
-904 TDGKTYKLSV
+904 TDGKAYKLSV
-914 SENGTQFLAE
+914 SEDGTKFLAE
-924 EMKDGKV
+924 ETKDGKV

-986 DGKKVLNVTEA
+986 AGKKVLKVTDA

-1057 ELAVGFAPEE
+1057 ELAVGFAPED

>member
-1 MAVTAFL
+1 
-8 PHKVCG
+8 
-14 QRSKPPFFL
+14 
-23 QKSLVSRLFLLNLH
+23 
-37 RAFECS
+37 
-43 RAVPYG
+43 
-49 YAYAYAAE
+49 
-57 LLSLSIS
+57 
-64 IKSQCVT
+64 
-71 LVLSKKRYQH
+71 
-81 YKPIHYVMKKNLMN
+81 MKKNLMN

-181 KKDLETAVNN
+181 KKELETAVNN

-290 ELQKKLDEL
+290 DLQKKLDEL
-299 KNTVTEKVAAL
+299 KNTVTEKVAEL
-310 KKDVKTL
+310 KKDVKAL

-577 TAAIDDNAAQE
+577 TAAIDDNAAHE

-660 YARVASPAKVVA
+660 YARVAAPAKVVA
-672 NLVVED
+672 HLVVD
-678 ELKVVC
+678 DPLKVVC
-684 DKNSVHPE
+684 DNNSVHPE

-698 PLTKYLAKNFGM
+698 PLTKYLAQNFGM

-717 NGLTNNF
+717 NGLNNNF
-724 TIKTPDNVHE
+724 TIKTPGNVHE
-734 QFTVKDGVATP
+734 QFTVKEGVAAA
-745 VPVAQRLGTLLRQEQ
+745 VPVAERLGTLLRQPT
-760 DAQGK
+760 DPQGK

-795 KKDQPEHVVL
+795 KRDQPEHVVL

-815 IQAQPEVA
+815 IQAQPEVK
-823 FTGKPVDNWWYQN
+823 FTGTPVDNWWYQN
-836 QNVAAEQEQRMHV
+836 QNVATEQEQRMHV

-875 DATKYPTDIKNDV
+875 DAAEYPTDIKNDV

-896 PRVTQAKG
+896 PRVKQAKG
-904 TDGKTYKLSV
+904 TDGKAYKLSV
-914 SENGTQFLAE
+914 SADGTSFLAQ
-924 EMKDGKV
+924 EMKGAKPD
-931 VANAT
+931 T
-936 KHELAEITSAGVIT
+936 LAKITSAGVIT
-950 YKPNAVSKALLNY
+950 YQNNPVSKALLNY

-986 DGKKVLNVTEA
+986 AGKKVLNVTEA

-1012 DVNYTG
+1012 NVNYTG
-1018 QVAFGD
+1018 RVAFGD
-1024 ANQANQEAEINF
+1024 ANQAKQDAEINF
-1036 EGAIKDWRQVA
+1036 DGAITDWRQVA
-1047 KLSDLKSAYG
+1047 KLSDLKTAYG
-1057 ELAVGFAPEE
+1057 DFAVGFAPED

-1100 GTPVADGEFKGYKE
+1100 GTEVADGEFKGYKE
-1114 YVFGTYPKLKYVT
+1114 YAFGTYPKLKYVT
-1127 NTANLKKFTIRIP
+1127 NTANLKQFIIRIP

-1161 MNQSN
+1161 LNQSN

>member
-1 MAVTAFL
+1 
-8 PHKVCG
+8 
-14 QRSKPPFFL
+14 
-23 QKSLVSRLFLLNLH
+23 
-37 RAFECS
+37 
-43 RAVPYG
+43 
-49 YAYAYAAE
+49 
-57 LLSLSIS
+57 
-64 IKSQCVT
+64 
-71 LVLSKKRYQH
+71 
-81 YKPIHYVMKKNLMN
+81 MKKNLMN

-170 ELQNGLATKAD
+170 ELQNGLAAKAD
-181 KKDLETAVNN
+181 KKELETAVNN

-218 LVNAKVDKKAYD
+218 LVNAKVDQKTYD

-290 ELQKKLDEL
+290 DLQKKLDEL
-299 KNTVTEKVAAL
+299 KNTVTEKVAEL
-310 KKDVKTL
+310 KKDVKAL

-577 TAAIDDNAAQE
+577 TAAIDDNAAHE

-660 YARVASPAKVVA
+660 YARVAAPAKVVA
-672 NLVVED
+672 HLVVD
-678 ELKVVC
+678 DPLKVVC
-684 DKNSVHPE
+684 DNNSVHPE

-698 PLTKYLAKNFGM
+698 PLTKYLAQNFGM

-717 NGLTNNF
+717 NGLNNNF
-724 TIKTPDNVHE
+724 TIKTPGNVHE
-734 QFTVKDGVATP
+734 QFTVKEGVAAA
-745 VPVAQRLGTLLRQEQ
+745 VPVAERLGTLLRQPT
-760 DAQGK
+760 DPQGK

-795 KKDQPEHVVL
+795 KRDQPEHVVL

-815 IQAQPEVA
+815 IQAQPEVK
-823 FTGKPVDNWWYQN
+823 FTGTPVDNWWYQN
-836 QNVAAEQEQRMHV
+836 QNVATEQEQRMHV

-875 DATKYPTDIKNDV
+875 DAAEYPTDIKNDV

-896 PRVTQAKG
+896 PRVKQAKG
-904 TDGKTYKLSV
+904 TDGKAYKLSV
-914 SENGTQFLAE
+914 SADGTSFLAQ
-924 EMKDGKV
+924 EMKGAKPD
-931 VANAT
+931 T
-936 KHELAEITSAGVIT
+936 LAKITSAGVIT
-950 YKPNAVSKALLNY
+950 YQNNPVSKALLNY

-986 DGKKVLNVTEA
+986 AGKKVLNVTEA

-1012 DVNYTG
+1012 NVNYTG

-1024 ANQANQEAEINF
+1024 ANQAKQEADINF
-1036 EGAIKDWRQVA
+1036 ESAITDWRQVA

-1057 ELAVGFAPEE
+1057 DFAVGFAPED

-1100 GTPVADGEFKGYKE
+1100 GTEVADGEFKGYKE
-1114 YVFGTYPKLKYVT
+1114 YAFGTYPKLKYVT